1 MWMTMVPPQVFGLC
15 RHTDNPPWSGAGVLA
30 AWARGDY
37 AAAGMQHKT
46 ALDHA
51 RRCGQQWTLALVTA
65 LAGRSAHGAGNHDM
79 GSPMLQDAETL
90 AATIGEPMVLGST
103 LDYRAHAE
111 LAAGRTAEAAAL
123 ATRSLAAYR
132 SIGYQE
138 GLASAGTLA
147 ATLAV
152 MVGDHERAD
161 MLLHQAIDVTRR
173 LRHLGTASVLEAMAV
188 LDHDRG
194 DRPRAAES
202 LAEARALRRRTGTA
216 PSPALRDQL
225 SRITQSLA
233 PG

>member
-1 MWMTMVPPQVFGLC
+1 
-15 RHTDNPPWSGAGVLA
+15 
-30 AWARGDY
+30 
-37 AAAGMQHKT
+37 
-46 ALDHA
+46 
-51 RRCGQQWTLALVTA
+51 
-65 LAGRSAHGAGNHDM
+65 M
-79 GSPMLQDAETL
+79 GSAMLQDAETL

-123 ATRSLAAYR
+123 ATRRLAAYR

-147 ATLAV
+147 ANLAV
-152 MVGDHERAD
+152 MVGDHERAE

-173 LRHLGTASVLEAMAV
+173 LRHLGGTASVLEAMAV

-194 DRPRAAES
+194 DRQRAAES
-202 LAEARALRRRTGTA
+202 LAEARALRRRTGSA
-216 PSPALRDQL
+216 PSAALRDQL
-225 SRITQSLA
+225 SRITRSLA